1 MPVTKYGLREVA
13 DLTFYD
19 LSTNKPFLYM
29 DYALTSNNEH
39 SADTTYARGG
49 KGNFKQVAFDGN
61 KESTLTVS
69 TQIIDFRMISLLA
82 GATVTTGTTNIFKRE
97 VLTATDNV
105 GTIEITL
112 SETPV
117 TDTVT
122 VFPIAED
129 AVTGSEETINV
140 TGTTVEITDGVDGEQ
155 YVAYYQFTSE
165 ATAEKIEFKIDSF
178 PKECKIVGDTLIK
191 NKATGVNEAFQMI
204 AYKAKP
210 MANFTLTMASE
221 GDPTTIEMTF
231 DLLAGENGNYIDYIK
246 Y

>member
-1 MPVTKYGLREVA
+1 MKYALREVA

-19 LSTNKPFLYM
+19 LVTNKPFLYM

-61 KESTLTVS
+61 KESMLTVS
-69 TQIIDFRMISLLA
+69 TQVIDFRMISLLA
-82 GATVTTGTTNIFKRE
+82 GATVTTGATNVFKRE
-97 VLTATDNV
+97 VLTAVDNT

-117 TDTVT
+117 EDTVF
-122 VFPIAED
+122 VFPLDED
-129 AVTGSEETINV
+129 AITGSEETISE
-140 TGTTVEITDGVDGEQ
+140 TGTTVAITGGVAGDE
-155 YVAYYQFTSE
+155 YVAYYQFESA
-165 ATAEKIEFKIDSF
+165 ATAEKIEFKIDGF
-178 PKECKIVGDTLIK
+178 PKTCKIVGDTLIK
-191 NKATGVNEAFQMI
+191 NKSTGVNEAFQMV

-221 GDPTTIEMTF
+221 GDPTSIEMTF